1 MEVYCTRPH
10 CPRPQNYFP
19 DLDNITTLQAT
30 QQKYCV
36 SCGMPLLLDGRY
48 LPVKLLGI
56 GGFGAAFLARD
67 RRIPGIPNCVVKQF
81 QPSTSLNAA
90 QLDLA
95 QELFEREATVLADVG
110 MNHDQI
116 PYLFAFFPVVVP
128 SLQPGRQDQFF
139 YLVQEYI
146 DGKNLE
152 EELQH
157 RGNFSETEVLVIL
170 KEILPVL
177 QFIHDRGI
185 IHRDIKPSN
194 IMRRQDG
201 RLFLLDFGSVKQVTS
216 AKVSSASTAI
226 YTPGFAAPEQTTR
239 GQVFPSTD
247 IYALGVTIL
256 TLLTGK
262 EATELFDPQINQWR
276 WRQEVKISP
285 HLSGILDKM
294 LMPAI
299 NERFSSATE
308 VLSALIPSITIPDQ
322 PQPSNLPFKGLMV
335 KKFSFGELLLRGA
348 VTGFEGALIVIA
360 VGLLVETPIIRLAIS
375 LVMVSSLVVVQSQGW
390 LAVKDLLL
398 ILLISFLVIFLIA
411 LLPGGLDIQIVVVL
425 GIASALIC
433 IGAITLFSL
442 IHKILSTIL

>member
-1 MEVYCTRPH
+1 
-10 CPRPQNYFP
+10 
-19 DLDNITTLQAT
+19 
-30 QQKYCV
+30 
-36 SCGMPLLLDGRY
+36 
-48 LPVKLLGI
+48 
-56 GGFGAAFLARD
+56 
-67 RRIPGIPNCVVKQF
+67 
-81 QPSTSLNAA
+81 
-90 QLDLA
+90 
-95 QELFEREATVLADVG
+95 
-110 MNHDQI
+110 
-116 PYLFAFFPVVVP
+116 
-128 SLQPGRQDQFF
+128 
-139 YLVQEYI
+139 
-146 DGKNLE
+146 
-152 EELQH
+152 
-157 RGNFSETEVLVIL
+157 
-170 KEILPVL
+170 
-177 QFIHDRGI
+177 
-185 IHRDIKPSN
+185 
-194 IMRRQDG
+194 MRRQDG

-348 VTGFEGALIVIA
+348 VTDFEGALIVIA

-375 LVMVSSLVVVQSQGW
+375 LVISVFSELSSRPFSLNHCCIWFRAFLRLSLS
-390 LAVKDLLL
+390 LAVTMKSSAYLTTPSFGLVYFIKNSNPCNP
-398 ILLISFLVIFLIA
+398 ILASK
-411 LLPGGLDIQIVVVL
+411 GDITPRCLSQM
-425 GIASALIC
+425 
-433 IGAITLFSL
+433 FSC
-442 IHKILSTIL
+442 HDWSE

>member
-139 YLVQEYI
+139 Y
-146 DGKNLE
+146 E
-152 EELQH
+152 ENRCYS
-157 RGNFSETEVLVIL
+157 RGN
-170 KEILPVL
+170 
-177 QFIHDRGI
+177 
-185 IHRDIKPSN
+185 
-194 IMRRQDG
+194 
-201 RLFLLDFGSVKQVTS
+201 LLWFC
-216 AKVSSASTAI
+216 
-226 YTPGFAAPEQTTR
+226 TR
-239 GQVFPSTD
+239 GCSPVWGQ
-247 IYALGVTIL
+247 IL
-256 TLLTGK
+256 T
-262 EATELFDPQINQWR
+262 
-276 WRQEVKISP
+276 
-285 HLSGILDKM
+285 SG
-294 LMPAI
+294 
-299 NERFSSATE
+299 
-308 VLSALIPSITIPDQ
+308 
-322 PQPSNLPFKGLMV
+322 
-335 KKFSFGELLLRGA
+335 
-348 VTGFEGALIVIA
+348 
-360 VGLLVETPIIRLAIS
+360 
-375 LVMVSSLVVVQSQGW
+375 
-390 LAVKDLLL
+390 
-398 ILLISFLVIFLIA
+398 
-411 LLPGGLDIQIVVVL
+411 
-425 GIASALIC
+425 
-433 IGAITLFSL
+433 
-442 IHKILSTIL
+442 